1 MEGNGVVC
9 FCKWNLHIYIYIH
22 NIGYYIYTVHIGNSH
37 LATSCCL
44 MLFCLMY
51 LCIQTYVNKSL
62 KVKNELSF
70 RMKVK
75 AWVVRLY
82 KHTLVCKCWLH
93 LHASGISVS
102 WDDFGITLQEQPVR
116 TFGRANDCKN
126 SAQKQKHWHYSHI
139 VAKTVNQ
146 TMMPFNNN
154 KYHKNMYLW
163 IYIILHIL
171 QWKALETSRFHSKRK
186 RDPIKYENLKSL
198 QIKVCQMHYK
208 WITNRF
214 RHKLLHY

>member
-1 MEGNGVVC
+1 MKSLFAKTDNAVFFLSCYHVLLC
-9 FCKWNLHIYIYIH
+9 FFVLVKKTITAVWLNAQWKKMDFWVLLKTELSVFANELFIYIYIYIH

-102 WDDFGITLQEQPVR
+102 WDDFGITLQEQPVW

-154 KYHKNMYLW
+154 KNHKN
-163 IYIILHIL
+163 I
-171 QWKALETSRFHSKRK
+171 
-186 RDPIKYENLKSL
+186 
-198 QIKVCQMHYK
+198 
-208 WITNRF
+208 
-214 RHKLLHY
+214 

>member
-1 MEGNGVVC
+1 M
-9 FCKWNLHIYIYIH
+9 KSSHIYIYIH

-44 MLFCLMY
+44 MLFSLMY

-93 LHASGISVS
+93 LHGSGISVS

-116 TFGRANDCKN
+116 TCRRANDCKN
-126 SAQKQKHWHYSHI
+126 SAQKQN
-139 VAKTVNQ
+139 TD
-146 TMMPFNNN
+146 
-154 KYHKNMYLW
+154 
-163 IYIILHIL
+163 IILTL
-171 QWKALETSRFHSKRK
+171 WPKQWIRQWCHLII
-186 RDPIKYENLKSL
+186 IK
-198 QIKVCQMHYK
+198 
-208 WITNRF
+208 ITKIFNCGCTLYYTF
-214 RHKLLHY
+214 FNGKH

>member
-1 MEGNGVVC
+1 
-9 FCKWNLHIYIYIH
+9 
-22 NIGYYIYTVHIGNSH
+22 
-37 LATSCCL
+37 

-70 RMKVK
+70 WMKVK

-93 LHASGISVS
+93 LHGSGISVS

-116 TFGRANDCKN
+116 NFGRANDCKN
-126 SAQKQKHWHYSHI
+126 SAQKQNTDIII

-146 TMMPFNNN
+146 TMMPFNN
-154 KYHKNMYLW
+154 KQYHKNIYLW
-163 IYIILHIL
+163 IYIILQIL
-171 QWKALETSRFHSKRK
+171 LWKALETSRFHSKRK
-186 RDPIKYENLKSL
+186 KIFMAVSKTSDFPET
-198 QIKVCQMHYK
+198 VV
-208 WITNRF
+208 
-214 RHKLLHY
+214 

>member
-1 MEGNGVVC
+1 
-9 FCKWNLHIYIYIH
+9 
-22 NIGYYIYTVHIGNSH
+22 
-37 LATSCCL
+37 
-44 MLFCLMY
+44 MLFSLMY

-93 LHASGISVS
+93 LHGSGISVS
-102 WDDFGITLQEQPVR
+102 WDDFGITLQEQPVW
-116 TFGRANDCKN
+116 TFRRANDCKN

-146 TMMPFNNN
+146 TMMPFNN
-154 KYHKNMYLW
+154 KQYHKNIYLW
-163 IYIILHIL
+163 IYIILQIL
-171 QWKALETSRFHSKRK
+171 LWKALETSRFHSKRK
-186 RDPIKYENLKSL
+186 KIFMAVSKTSDFPET
-198 QIKVCQMHYK
+198 VV
-208 WITNRF
+208 
-214 RHKLLHY
+214 